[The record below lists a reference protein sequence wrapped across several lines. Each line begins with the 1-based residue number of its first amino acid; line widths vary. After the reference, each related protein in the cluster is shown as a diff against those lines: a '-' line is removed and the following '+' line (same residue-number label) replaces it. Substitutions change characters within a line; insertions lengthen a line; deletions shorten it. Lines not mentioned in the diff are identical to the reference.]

1 MGSVLTRNE
10 EEQPQLDKFW
20 WNFWASTKKAMQIG
34 RNQKVSYGG
43 KTNRNFIKEETKTEI
58 IDEEI
63 NGGGGGMM
71 DWEFGVSACKLIH
84 GRDEQGPTV

>member
-1 MGSVLTRNE
+1 
-10 EEQPQLDKFW
+10 
-20 WNFWASTKKAMQIG
+20 MQIG

-71 DWEFGVSACKLIH
+71 D
-84 GRDEQGPTV
+84 